1 MKGTQSH
8 VKWVAMSL
16 IHLCNKMQIR
26 KNTLNAIIYE
36 ISLQSAFPKAPWI
49 SMEKWINHLLI
60 FVLLLFHLTVNVIF
74 FGKYIQKY
82 PDNLYILFLLIFD
95 YQDFFLILVFI
106 NNWRTL
112 LRILIV
118 FNFWQ
123 RSHVDPSNNWIKAIG
138 PLPIKIHI
146 NSNI

>member
-1 MKGTQSH
+1 
-8 VKWVAMSL
+8 
-16 IHLCNKMQIR
+16 MQIR

-95 YQDFFLILVFI
+95 YQDFFLI
-106 NNWRTL
+106 
-112 LRILIV
+112 
-118 FNFWQ
+118 
-123 RSHVDPSNNWIKAIG
+123 
-138 PLPIKIHI
+138 
-146 NSNI
+146 